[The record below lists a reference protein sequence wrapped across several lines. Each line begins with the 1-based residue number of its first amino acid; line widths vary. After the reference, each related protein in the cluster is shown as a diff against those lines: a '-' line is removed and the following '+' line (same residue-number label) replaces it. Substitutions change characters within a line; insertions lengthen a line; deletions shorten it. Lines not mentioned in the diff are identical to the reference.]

1 MKRNVLIILGALL
14 AAAAISAGSIGLYE
28 YFRPAGGYWDETDEG
43 LPNVGGANDVSRG
56 SSLLPLAKA
65 LDLAAEHLPGEVLK
79 IELERKHGRSIYEIK
94 VLTGNGR
101 LREIEL
107 DARTGTVLEIE
118 DD

>member
-14 AAAAISAGSIGLYE
+14 ATAAISAGSIGLYE
-28 YFRPAGGYWDETDEG
+28 YFRPAGGHWNEAAEG
-43 LPNVGGANDVSRG
+43 LHGVGPQQPSHG

-79 IELERKHGRSIYEIK
+79 VELESKHGRSIYEIK

-107 DARTGTVLEIE
+107 DARTGNVLEIE

>member
-14 AAAAISAGSIGLYE
+14 ATAAVSASSIALYE
-28 YFRPAGGYWDETDEG
+28 YFRPARGYWNEAGDGLHGSRATDD
-43 LPNVGGANDVSRG
+43 ARKG
-56 SSLLPLAKA
+56 SQLPLEQA
-65 LDLAAEHLPGEVLK
+65 LDLAAKYLPGEVLK
-79 IELERKHGRSIYEIK
+79 VELENKRGRSIYEIK

-107 DARTGTVLEIE
+107 DARTGDVLEIE